1 MSENKEKKRIFI
13 GSSSESKRIAD
24 AVYSYFEYKHDTR
37 IWSAVFDA
45 STVTINEIIKQAN
58 ENDFAIMILGEDDI
72 LSSRGETYSSARDN
86 VILELGIFIGS
97 LGLSNCFIIIPSSSE
112 HKIKIASDLSGVTL
126 LKYNSAKE
134 NPSESV
140 LTACGEIERKI
151 ATSPKKNTPREVEK
165 EIKINELNDFNNIRH
180 ELISNGFELDR
191 ARKESEILSSS
202 IRNAFFSIVKPATK
216 HEIDKWIQG
225 AKSNSGFSGDIRH
238 YNIFYTD
245 KEVIVPQLYGADS
258 IGLIVE
264 SGTKIYQSGNS
275 HNTIYYMDG
284 FRCNR

>member
-1 MSENKEKKRIFI
+1 MSEKKRIFI

-24 AVYSYFEYKHDTR
+24 AVYSYFEYKHETR

-45 STVTINEIIKQAN
+45 STVTINEITKQAN
-58 ENDFAIMILGEDDI
+58 ESDFAIMILGEDDI

-97 LGLSNCFIIIPSSSE
+97 LGLDNCFIVIPSSSE

-126 LKYNSAKE
+126 LKYNSSKE

-151 ATSPKKNTPREVEK
+151 SRSPEKKTNQESVK
-165 EIKINELNDFNNIRH
+165 QINPMGISDFNEIRH
-180 ELISNGFELDR
+180 ELISNKFDLER
-191 ARKESEILSSS
+191 AKDESQNLSSC
-202 IRNAFFSIVKPATK
+202 IRNAFFSIAKPATK
-216 HEIDKWIQG
+216 NEIEKWVQG
-225 AKSNSGFSGDIRH
+225 AKVNSGFTGDIRSH
-238 YNIFYTD
+238 NVYYTN
-245 KEVIVPQLYGADS
+245 KEVIVPQLYGASS

-264 SGTKIYQSGNS
+264 SGTKVYLAGNS
-275 HNTIYYMDG
+275 HNEIYYMDD
-284 FRCNR
+284 FRYSR

>member
-97 LGLSNCFIIIPSSSE
+97 LGLNNCFIVIPSSSE

-126 LKYNSAKE
+126 LRYNSAKE

-151 ATSPKKNTPREVEK
+151 AISPEKNTPQK
-165 EIKINELNDFNNIRH
+165 EENQSNFNDFSEIRN
-180 ELISNGFELDR
+180 ELISNRFELER
-191 ARKESEILSSS
+191 ARKESESLSGS
-202 IRNAFFSIVKPATK
+202 IRNTFFSIVKPATK
-216 HEIDKWIQG
+216 HEIEKWVKG
-225 AKSNSGFSGDIRH
+225 AKSNSGFSGEIGN

-264 SGTKIYQSGNS
+264 SGTKIYLSGNS